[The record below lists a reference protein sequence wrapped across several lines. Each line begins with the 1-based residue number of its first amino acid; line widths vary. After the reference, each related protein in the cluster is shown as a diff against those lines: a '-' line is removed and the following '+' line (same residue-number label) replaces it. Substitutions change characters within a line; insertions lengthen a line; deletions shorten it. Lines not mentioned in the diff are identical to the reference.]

1 MAVSS
6 SRKSFILMKGSL
18 PFWVSMCQG
27 LGRARRSD
35 TEPWDRPS
43 TASPNSL
50 WLMLY
55 CDRISLMRR
64 VRSSELRWA
73 YWSN

>member
-18 PFWVSMCQG
+18 PFCVSMCQG

-43 TASPNSL
+43 TASPNRR

-55 CDRISLMRR
+55 WDRISLMRL

>member
-6 SRKSFILMKGSL
+6 SRKSFILMNGSL

-55 CDRISLMRR
+55 
-64 VRSSELRWA
+64 
-73 YWSN
+73 